1 MPWTKLVIVAVVA
14 GLLSGCSAGHHREAV
29 RDESGERLS
38 AGVVEREIRVGMGA
52 DEVAAVLGAP
62 NLVTTDAQR
71 RQTWVYDKIATE
83 RVDSS
88 SRLGVFT
95 LLVNPS
101 QSASA
106 SRTSQRT
113 LTVIVKF
120 DESDRVR
127 DFSYRQSSF

>member
-1 MPWTKLVIVAVVA
+1 MLRTKLVVVAVVA
-14 GLLSGCSAGHHREAV
+14 GLLSACSAGHHRDAV
-29 RDESGERLS
+29 RDDPGERIS

-62 NLVTTDAQR
+62 NLVTTDSQR

>member
-1 MPWTKLVIVAVVA
+1 MRALSFAVVVVA
-14 GLLSGCSAGHHREAV
+14 GTLSACSAEYHRDAV
-29 RDESGERLS
+29 QDETTDRIS
-38 AGVVEREIRVGMGA
+38 AGVVQREVRVGMGA
-52 DEVAAVLGAP
+52 DEVVEVLGAP
-62 NLVTTDAQR
+62 NLVTTDSQR
-71 RQTWVYDKIATE
+71 RETWVYDKIATE
-83 RVDSS
+83 SVASS

-113 LTVIVKF
+113 LTVVVKF
-120 DESDRVR
+120 DENDRVR